1 MQDGSKVVTRDRT
14 RQAPV
19 RPAHMTRPLPYT
31 DMVPFNYHTYN
42 PAAVNMSRSPTDS
55 RSEIPLRAKSV
66 SLSERPRS
74 KYARNI
80 HSADHR
86 SRYPEKHFIHQPLP
100 QPKLRKSKK
109 VFVKQQ
115 NRKVIEKVPCAVS
128 IQTLSIPTKYADH
141 TYSTSKYLCNN
152 ERVDKTK
159 SSNPPKQVSDKKRL
173 CATTAC
179 GKETENKL
187 LLQICEAQ
195 QVSDF
200 ERILNSNA
208 IQCGTARG
216 RLWRGCATVSSAAV
230 LPRPRSA
237 YSLEAVSNTYHQL
250 FQQHEVSLR
259 PLIDQYRKAAA
270 DDHQACPPV
279 SFLQDNWFERL
290 QNLSEFYEEDPALHN
305 EIETITNRIVTEE
318 INAIEKVQPS
328 DLKTN
333 KNFNVNL
340 ADLIGLRVNGE
351 GFSPILA
358 QDGISPE
365 IDRGSENEA
374 EDKVWL
380 GPIMSANSD
389 DPNIQNQTDTVDCL
403 AQNLKSVKIDDDA
416 KVPDITFSNC
426 CDGCGRTD
434 SSDNSAVDVYLA
446 VPSIDSV
453 DESRPPM

>member
-1 MQDGSKVVTRDRT
+1 
-14 RQAPV
+14 
-19 RPAHMTRPLPYT
+19 
-31 DMVPFNYHTYN
+31 MVPFNYHTYDPVVLN
-42 PAAVNMSRSPTDS
+42 ITRIPKDS
-55 RSEIPLRAKSV
+55 RSDIPLRAQSV

-74 KYARNI
+74 KYPARTI
-80 HSADHR
+80 RSADQR
-86 SRYPEKHFIHQPLP
+86 SRYPDKHFIHQPLP
-100 QPKLRKSKK
+100 QPKPRKTRN
-109 VFVKQQ
+109 VLVKQQ

-141 TYSTSKYLCNN
+141 THSTSKYLCNN
-152 ERVDKTK
+152 ERVDRTK
-159 SSNPPKQVSDKKRL
+159 SSNPKQVSDKKRL

-208 IQCGTARG
+208 IQCGRTRG
-216 RLWRGCATVSSAAV
+216 HVWRGCATVSSATV

-237 YSLEAVSNTYHQL
+237 YSLEAVSHTYQQL
-250 FQQHEVSLR
+250 FQQHEESLR
-259 PLIDQYRKAAA
+259 PLIEQYRKAVA

-279 SFLQDNWFERL
+279 SILQDNWFEHL
-290 QNLSEFYEEDPALHN
+290 QNLSEFYEEDQVLHA
-305 EIETITNRIVTEE
+305 EIETITDRIVTEE
-318 INAIEKVQPS
+318 IKAVEKLTTTGV
-328 DLKTN
+328 KNN

-351 GFSPILA
+351 GFSPT
-358 QDGISPE
+358 QDGASPD
-365 IDRGSENEA
+365 IDKGAQKEA
-374 EDKVWL
+374 EDEVWL
-380 GPIMSANSD
+380 GSIMSANSD
-389 DPNIQNQTDTVDCL
+389 DPNIQNQTDAVDCL
-403 AQNLKSVKIDDDA
+403 AQNLKSVKINDDA

-426 CDGCGRTD
+426 CDGCGRSD
-434 SSDNSAVDVYLA
+434 SPDNSAVDVYLA

>member
-1 MQDGSKVVTRDRT
+1 
-14 RQAPV
+14 
-19 RPAHMTRPLPYT
+19 MTFAYT
-31 DMVPFNYHTYN
+31 DMVPFNYHTYD
-42 PAAVNMSRSPTDS
+42 PAAVDMSRVPKDS
-55 RSEIPLRAKSV
+55 RSELPLRAQSV

-74 KYARNI
+74 KYTRTI

-86 SRYPEKHFIHQPLP
+86 TRYPDKYFIHQRPP
-100 QPKLRKSKK
+100 QPKSRKIEK
-109 VFVKQQ
+109 VLVKQQ

-141 TYSTSKYLCNN
+141 THSTSKYVCNN

-159 SSNPPKQVSDKKRL
+159 SSNPLKQVSDKKRL
-173 CATTAC
+173 CATTAS

-216 RLWRGCATVSSAAV
+216 RVWRGCATVSSAAV
-230 LPRPRSA
+230 LPRLRSA
-237 YSLEAVSNTYHQL
+237 YSLESVSHTYHQL

-259 PLIDQYRKAAA
+259 PLIEQYRKAAA

-279 SFLQDNWFERL
+279 SILQDNWFEHL
-290 QNLSEFYEEDPALHN
+290 HNLSEFYEDDQDLHD
-305 EIETITNRIVTEE
+305 EIETITDRIVTEE
-318 INAIEKVQPS
+318 IKAIEKVESNHTQIQKVGP
-328 DLKTN
+328 KNN

-340 ADLIGLRVNGE
+340 ADLIGLHVNGE
-351 GFSPILA
+351 GFSPISA
-358 QDGISPE
+358 QDGPSPD
-365 IDRGSENEA
+365 IDKGAENEG

-426 CDGCGRTD
+426 CDGCGRSD

>member
-1 MQDGSKVVTRDRT
+1 
-14 RQAPV
+14 
-19 RPAHMTRPLPYT
+19 
-31 DMVPFNYHTYN
+31 MVPFNYHTYD
-42 PAAVNMSRSPTDS
+42 PAVLNVAKIPKDS
-55 RSEIPLRAKSV
+55 RSDIPLRAQSV

-74 KYARNI
+74 KYVRTI
-80 HSADHR
+80 RSADHR
-86 SRYPEKHFIHQPLP
+86 SRYPDKHFINQPVP
-100 QPKLRKSKK
+100 QPKPRKTKK
-109 VFVKQQ
+109 VLVKQQ
-115 NRKVIEKVPCAVS
+115 NRKVIEKVPCAIS
-128 IQTLSIPTKYADH
+128 IQTLSIPTKYAEH
-141 TYSTSKYLCNN
+141 THSTSKYLYNN
-152 ERVDKTK
+152 ERVDRTK

-208 IQCGTARG
+208 IQCGRARG
-216 RLWRGCATVSSAAV
+216 HVWRGCATVSSAAV

-237 YSLEAVSNTYHQL
+237 YSLEAVSHTYQQL
-250 FQQHEVSLR
+250 FQQHEESLR
-259 PLIDQYRKAAA
+259 PLIEQYRKAVA

-279 SFLQDNWFERL
+279 SILQDNWFEHL
-290 QNLSEFYEEDPALHN
+290 QNLSEFYEEDQALHE
-305 EIETITNRIVTEE
+305 EIETITERIVTEQ
-318 INAIEKVQPS
+318 IKAVEKVETAVP
-328 DLKTN
+328 KHN

-351 GFSPILA
+351 GFSPT
-358 QDGISPE
+358 QDGPSPD
-365 IDRGSENEA
+365 IDKGAQNEA

-380 GPIMSANSD
+380 GSIMSANSD
-389 DPNIQNQTDTVDCL
+389 DPNIQNQNDTVDCL
-403 AQNLKSVKIDDDA
+403 TQNLKSVKINDDA

-426 CDGCGRTD
+426 CDGCGRSD
-434 SSDNSAVDVYLA
+434 SPDNSAVDVYLA